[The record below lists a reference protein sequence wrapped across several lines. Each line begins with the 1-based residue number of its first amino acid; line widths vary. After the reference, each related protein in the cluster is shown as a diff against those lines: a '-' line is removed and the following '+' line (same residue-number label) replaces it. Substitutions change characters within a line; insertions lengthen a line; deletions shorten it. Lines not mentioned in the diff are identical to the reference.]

1 MQRHDTLQRHSLP
14 FILRRELAP
23 FDGRLD
29 TAWRVAATCALTV
42 MLFMTYG
49 IPLVA
54 IGCYLVLF
62 VMKPNQ
68 AETLLMAIGI
78 CLLVGLMVP
87 VLLGITRLSLEY
99 PVWRMA
105 VLVICSV
112 FFMFLQAASQVGP
125 AGGIIALVIVFIL
138 TMLGEVPTGEIATR
152 AILYAGLM
160 AAVPMA
166 TLLAFNS
173 IVGPSIPRRL
183 RIALAERLGAVHE
196 ALLSDDPA
204 AREAVREALDEGDEG
219 TDKMLLFIRLFHL
232 VARPEQVALRQA
244 VESTRSLLLACA
256 ALAGHHQAAQ
266 ADRRA
271 RLAAHSQ
278 ALAHALR
285 QASWHP
291 SSSPP
296 QTEGPPHAA
305 GQPQTEDIPRTEGI
319 PQAEDIPQPKG
330 MPQTRSA
337 TRWDAPLDAI
347 QGMLAQFPLPPP
359 AMQIHSTLA
368 QSGFFAADAWRNPHY
383 QQYALKTTL
392 AALLCY
398 WIYTAIQWQD
408 IHTALITCYVG
419 ALGTTAETLHKLTLR
434 ITGCLIGAAIGVAS
448 IWFLIPF
455 MTSIGELM
463 LLVFAVTLLAAWIS
477 TGSERSAYAGVQIGL
492 AFMLT
497 VLDGFGPSVEM
508 SGALYRIMGILL
520 GNVVLYLVFTR
531 IWPISAA
538 ASARSHLSLLWDNLR
553 QHERQ
558 PGAPEPAALRADA
571 PNAMRLL
578 AQTRA
583 QLALIPFE
591 PRTVRPPDEQVSALH
606 DITEKLEHYYL
617 RSAYPDT
624 MIPSDQTS
632 ALAAELKAVLQDP

>member
-1 MQRHDTLQRHSLP
+1 MQQYTLPTL
-14 FILRRELAP
+14 LRRELAP
-23 FDGRLD
+23 FDGRLN
-29 TAWRVAATCALTV
+29 TAWRVAATCSLTV

-78 CLLVGLMVP
+78 CLLVGLMIP
-87 VLLGITRLSLEY
+87 ILLGITRISLEY

-105 VLVICSV
+105 VLVACSV
-112 FFMFLQAASQVGP
+112 FFMFLQAASQLGP

-160 AAVPMA
+160 AVVPMG

-173 IVGPSIPRRL
+173 VFGPSVSGRL
-183 RIALAERLGAVHE
+183 RAALAERLETAHQ
-196 ALLSDDPA
+196 ALLGDAPA
-204 AREAVREALDEGDEG
+204 SRAAVRDALDEGNEG
-219 TDKMLLFIRLFHL
+219 VDKMLLFIRLFHL
-232 VARPEQVALRQA
+232 VPQTERRALEQAA
-244 VESTRSLLLACA
+244 DATRSLLLACA
-256 ALAGHHQAAQ
+256 ALPGHRQATQIEA
-266 ADRRA
+266 RA
-271 RLAAHSQ
+271 RLAARCQ
-278 ALAHALR
+278 TLAASLR
-285 QASWHP
+285 A
-291 SSSPP
+291 
-296 QTEGPPHAA
+296 GP
-305 GQPQTEDIPRTEGI
+305 RL
-319 PQAEDIPQPKG
+319 PQAGTPQADG
-330 MPQTRSA
+330 PQ
-337 TRWDAPLDAI
+337 WDAPLSAI
-347 QGMLAQFPLPPP
+347 QGILAQFPAPPP
-359 AMQIHSTLA
+359 AVQIHSALA
-368 QSGFFAADAWRNPHY
+368 PGGFFLADAWRNPQY

-392 AALLCY
+392 AAVLCY

-455 MTSIGELM
+455 MTSVGQLM
-463 LLVFAVTLLAAWIS
+463 LLVFAVTLLAAWVS

-492 AFMLT
+492 AFLLT
-497 VLDGFGPSVEM
+497 VLDGFGPSVDM

-538 ASARSHLSLLWDNLR
+538 ASARSHLSLLWDNLQ
-553 QHERQ
+553 QHDQ
-558 PGAPEPAALRADA
+558 PPGLPKAVALRADA
-571 PNAMRLL
+571 PNAMRLI

-591 PRTVRPPDEQVSALH
+591 PQTVRPPAEQIRALR
-606 DITEKLEHYYL
+606 DITEKLEQYYL

-624 MIPSDQTS
+624 MVRSDQPST
-632 ALAAELKAVLQDP
+632 LADDLKAVLTST